1 MQQIRN
7 PVDTKIIYLY
17 DLPPKEFT
25 STKLAKFIYAKT
37 GYHLEVMPQVTRDV
51 TKPFYSARI
60 KIENAEK
67 YELVLK
73 ALRYFEFEGH
83 PCRGLPYQNDLLG
96 VNVTRLADHNLF
108 VRKLPKDIY
117 SDKLAN

>member
-1 MQQIRN
+1 MQPIRSLI
-7 PVDTKIIYLY
+7 DTRIIYLY

-25 STKLAKFIYAKT
+25 STKLAKFIYAET

-67 YELVLK
+67 YDLVLAK
-73 ALRYFEFEGH
+73 LRYF
-83 PCRGLPYQNDLLG
+83 
-96 VNVTRLADHNLF
+96 
-108 VRKLPKDIY
+108 
-117 SDKLAN
+117 